1 MPNILKPKEENQ
13 NDKGTAAGSNMKSR
27 TFLYVSLGVDLIIAL
42 SKFTAS
48 FFTKSSSM
56 IAEGIHSVID
66 TVSQLLLIWGVKAS
80 RRKPDEERPFGHGRD
95 LYFWSFMVS
104 LVMFSMGG
112 CISIYEGILSLK
124 KPELQGSGAWSYT
137 ILCIAF
143 VFNGVS
149 MFSALKAFKKQRK
162 HNGFWK
168 SVFRTKDP
176 TTIIVLLGDFGDL
189 IGLVIAFFG
198 IFLSRLHRDAFYDAV
213 ASIVIGSVL
222 VVISA
227 ILVKISQQLLVGTT
241 TSRKNLKRVVTI
253 AETDEA
259 IEKIKKHFSTYLSP
273 EEILLQL
280 NAIFKRDLT
289 TVEITDA
296 IARITKNIQA
306 EFPLMKQIFITPV
319 AK

>member
-1 MPNILKPKEENQ
+1 
-13 NDKGTAAGSNMKSR
+13 MKSR
-27 TFLYVSLGVDLIIAL
+27 FFLYVSLGVDLTIAL
-42 SKFTAS
+42 SKFAAS
-48 FFTKSSSM
+48 
-56 IAEGIHSVID
+56 
-66 TVSQLLLIWGVKAS
+66 L
-80 RRKPDEERPFGHGRD
+80 
-95 LYFWSFMVS
+95 SFIVS

-124 KPELQGSGAWSYT
+124 RMELEGSAAWSYT
-137 ILCIAF
+137 ILVIAF
-143 VFNGVS
+143 IFNLIS

-162 HNGFWK
+162 HEGFWK
-168 SVFRTKDP
+168 SVFKTKDP

-198 IFLSRLHRDAFYDAV
+198 IYLSRLYHNSYYDSI
-213 ASIVIGSVL
+213 ASIIIGCIL

-227 ILVKISQQLLVGTT
+227 ILIKVSQALLVGTT

-280 NAIFKRDLT
+280 NAVFKKDLT

-296 IARITKNIQA
+296 IDRITKNIQK
-306 EFPLMKQIFITPV
+306 EFPLMKQIFVTPV
-319 AK
+319 VK